1 MASQLAYI
9 AGYHTG
15 RAMTD
20 RSSAAPL
27 VSVIIPTY
35 NRADLV
41 KQSVDSVL
49 RQTVSDYEVIVIDDG
64 STDDTRQV
72 LESVTPPVRYLF
84 QENRG
89 FAAARNRGI
98 AESRGEYLAFLDSDD
113 LFEPR
118 FLEAV
123 LATFETHPE
132 AGAVCS
138 AEREID
144 IESNPG
150 RHVYTKRSPGLF
162 FNTAGLIT
170 TDTFVGCGRPAVV
183 RRHWVEKLGGFDE
196 DLTVAVDV
204 EMWIRYSFDVPMV
217 YQPEPLILYR
227 VHASHQCGDK
237 KTDAGDWLRVLDR
250 LEREKP
256 DFVRRHR
263 RSFRRGRGKQYLRY
277 GRELLVRHGAQ
288 KERLPEIRK
297 TLRGAIADQPFLLRA
312 WLYLAWSYLAPASYG
327 RFRRWELQRK

>member
-1 MASQLAYI
+1 M
-9 AGYHTG
+9 
-15 RAMTD
+15 
-20 RSSAAPL
+20 
-27 VSVIIPTY
+27 SVIIPTY

-41 KQSVDSVL
+41 KQAVDSVL
-49 RQTVSDYEVIVIDDG
+49 RQTVSDYEIIVVDDG

-89 FAAARNRGI
+89 LAAARNRGI

-118 FLEAV
+118 LLEAV
-123 LATFETHPE
+123 LATFEAHPE

-144 IESNPG
+144 IENNPG
-150 RHVYTKRSPGLF
+150 KHVYTKRSPGVF
-162 FNTAGLIT
+162 FDTAGLLT

-204 EMWIRYSFDVPMV
+204 EMWIRYSFHMPIVF
-217 YQPEPLILYR
+217 QPEPLILYR
-227 VHASHQCGDK
+227 VHSSHQSGDR
-237 KTDAGDWLRVLDR
+237 KTDAGDWLCVLDR

-256 DFVRRHR
+256 EFVRRHR
-263 RSFRRGRGKQYLRY
+263 WSFRRARGKQHLRY
-277 GRELLVRHGAQ
+277 GRELLARHGA
-288 KERLPEIRK
+288 ERGRLPEIRK
-297 TLRGAIADQPFLLRA
+297 TLLRSIAANPFLLRA
-312 WLYLAWSYLAPASYG
+312 HLYLAWSYFAPASYG